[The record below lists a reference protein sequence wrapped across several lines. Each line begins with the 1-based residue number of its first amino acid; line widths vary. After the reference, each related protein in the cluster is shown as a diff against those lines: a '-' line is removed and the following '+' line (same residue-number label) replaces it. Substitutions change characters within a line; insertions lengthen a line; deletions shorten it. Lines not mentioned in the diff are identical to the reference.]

1 MAARLPKIMYR
12 QVLQPRI
19 VSGLRVRYERHA
31 PDWQPDADVLA
42 HIAFTADSDPP
53 THPCGINVGLQTLH
67 GTGLSE
73 VWRGDGAVRY
83 GRSGAI
89 RFSEDA
95 RHLFGV
101 IEIDEREHTDIGT
114 AASAA
119 YAAIV
124 AFQRGSAKPHMLRMW
139 NYFDAITRGEGDDER
154 YQRFCVGRAEGLGAH
169 QLHAL
174 PAATAIGRR
183 DGNSILQIYW
193 LAATTTG
200 HAIENPRQ
208 ISAYHY
214 PRQYGR
220 VAPRFARAML
230 NAHGELLISGTASVV
245 GHATH
250 HDGDVA
256 AQLGETLLNL
266 DSLLQQ
272 AHARDARCPLRF
284 SDSTLLKVYLRYPET
299 SAAVIAELYQHLP
312 QRAGILVLAAD
323 ICRDDL
329 LIEIDGLHL

>member
-1 MAARLPKIMYR
+1 MAERLRKIMYKP
-12 QVLQPRI
+12 VLQAQI
-19 VSGLRVRYERHA
+19 MSGLRVRYERHA

-42 HIAFTADSDPP
+42 HIVFATGVDLPLRA
-53 THPCGINVGLQTLH
+53 CGLNVGLQAVH
-67 GTGLSE
+67 GVGLSE
-73 VWRGDGAVRY
+73 VWRGEGLVQR
-83 GRSGAI
+83 GHSGAI

-101 IEIDEREHTDIGT
+101 IEIDELEHADIGA

-124 AFQRGSAKPHMLRMW
+124 AFQRSSTKPHMLRMW

-183 DGNSILQIYW
+183 DGSSILQIYW
-193 LAATTTG
+193 LAAATPG

-220 VAPRFARAML
+220 VSPRFARAML

-256 AQLGETLLNL
+256 AQLGETVLNL
-266 DSLLQQ
+266 DTLLQQ
-272 AHARDARCPLRF
+272 AHVRDARCPLRF
-284 SDSTLLKVYLRYPET
+284 SDSTLLKVYLRYPEN
-299 SAAVIAELYQHLP
+299 SAAVIAELYRHLP
-312 QRAGILVLAAD
+312 QSAEVLVLAAD